1 MAHKRGPRNPKSCE
15 FRNQWHDACHF
26 VSQQAFVDRPN
37 GESICQV
44 TVDDVALDLAE
55 KFDEPIPEAVP
66 DVEPG
71 LVLSNRRGEGAF
83 QTMEMDPALEAVT
96 WR

>member
-1 MAHKRGPRNPKSCE
+1 MVYKRGSRNPKSCE

-37 GESICQV
+37 GESVCQV
-44 TVDDVALDLAE
+44 TFDDVALDLSE

-66 DVEPG
+66 EVKNG
-71 LVLSNRRGEGAF
+71 LVLSNMRGEGAF
-83 QTMEMDPALEAVT
+83 QVLNFQPDSCYC
-96 WR
+96 